1 MVTIDIYE
9 DITPGLET
17 RIRNQLPD
25 SGPVIVRINSYGG
38 AVDVGY
44 TVRNILSEYSGHVT
58 CIVDGVAASAAS
70 VIAVGGGDELV
81 MRQGS
86 ELMIHQASL
95 GFGGNAAAFKSM
107 AERLEKMD
115 SEIAQ
120 VYANKAGGSADEWL
134 RRMEVETWFSATE
147 AVAAGLADRVEG
159 RTAMNVSVERIAAEY
174 KYRGR
179 RASPSSSKTIERSGM
194 SFKDLAAELGWDE
207 DGLKSALT
215 RLKNE
220 TVETTVKVD
229 VSYPQD
235 TRIVPTETVTI
246 APVIGQ
252 PTESSSETGT
262 DEGTNG
268 VQNAVEVD
276 TGSEPAPV
284 AAEVIDGITFA
295 LNGEAEG
302 FTATVDEK
310 TGVLKVTASSGVE
323 VGAEAQLTVNVSG
336 TDVPVNVTVRSL
348 SEEQDGSASEGDAV
362 EPAVIENAVTVDM
375 HTYNELVG
383 NSRAYAKIKAEQ
395 DQAERH
401 ARVDKWISEGRISAS
416 ARDEAIKVIDAN
428 EKLAVD
434 IYGSRAVNTVPR
446 YELGNVGSGE
456 SMSKIE
462 SLIAKG
468 KHNLKN
474 RK

>member
-1 MVTIDIYE
+1 
-9 DITPGLET
+9 
-17 RIRNQLPD
+17 
-25 SGPVIVRINSYGG
+25 
-38 AVDVGY
+38 
-44 TVRNILSEYSGHVT
+44 
-58 CIVDGVAASAAS
+58 
-70 VIAVGGGDELV
+70 
-81 MRQGS
+81 
-86 ELMIHQASL
+86 
-95 GFGGNAAAFKSM
+95 
-107 AERLEKMD
+107 
-115 SEIAQ
+115 
-120 VYANKAGGSADEWL
+120 
-134 RRMEVETWFSATE
+134 
-147 AVAAGLADRVEG
+147 
-159 RTAMNVSVERIAAEY
+159 
-174 KYRGR
+174 
-179 RASPSSSKTIERSGM
+179 M
-194 SFKDLAAELGWDE
+194 SFKDLAAELGWSE

-284 AAEVIDGITFA
+284 AAEVIEGITFA

-336 TDVPVNVTVRSL
+336 TDVPVKVTVRSL
-348 SEEQDGSASEGDAV
+348 SEEQDDSASEGDAV

-456 SMSKIE
+456 PMSKIE